1 MTKMHL
7 KQPWFTIVLA
17 SVYQKQRKNWKVY
30 SDRKHRNLFINELAK
45 AYFQHDMAYGK
56 SKDPAKRTQSKF

>member
-1 MTKMHL
+1 MVYYSACVRISETKKKL
-7 KQPWFTIVLA
+7 KSLSRHET
-17 SVYQKQRKNWKVY
+17 QKFIY
-30 SDRKHRNLFINELAK
+30 SNELAK

>member
-1 MTKMHL
+1 MSETKKKL
-7 KQPWFTIVLA
+7 KSLSRQET
-17 SVYQKQRKNWKVY
+17 QKFIY
-30 SDRKHRNLFINELAK
+30 SNELAK